1 MGSVH
6 AYTTTRGE
14 MYRVAYR
21 KPDHSQ
27 GVKRGFKTKREA
39 KLFLASVDV
48 AQARGEFVDPAAART
63 TVGELGYAW
72 LSRKKHLK
80 PSHYRSLESA
90 WRVHVEPQWGAYQV
104 GRIQFTDVQAWVTQL
119 SAARSST
126 TVSRNYGV
134 LAGILDDAV
143 TDRKLPRNP
152 ARGVSLPRKSKKR
165 RVYLTHT
172 QVQILA
178 DSAGERRS
186 LVYTLAYTGL
196 RWGEATGLPVRDVDA
211 LRRRL
216 AVNENAVNVGGRIVV
231 GSPKTHEVRSV
242 PFPEFLAEQLA
253 AECEGKR
260 PDQLVFGD
268 GDRHLR
274 SPDSR
279 DGWFVS
285 AIARAQLTDPG
296 FPRLVIHDLRH
307 TAASLAISAGANVKA
322 VQRMLGHASAAMTLD
337 TYADLF
343 DDDLDSVADALNQAK
358 TETVVVEPLSRRPI
372 KTLRST

>member
-1 MGSVH
+1 MPPFAPVLI
-6 AYTTTRGE
+6 
-14 MYRVAYR
+14 VA
-21 KPDHSQ
+21 
-27 GVKRGFKTKREA
+27 
-39 KLFLASVDV
+39 
-48 AQARGEFVDPAAART
+48 
-63 TVGELGYAW
+63 
-72 LSRKKHLK
+72 
-80 PSHYRSLESA
+80 
-90 WRVHVEPQWGAYQV
+90 
-104 GRIQFTDVQAWVTQL
+104 
-119 SAARSST
+119 
-126 TVSRNYGV
+126 GV

-152 ARGVSLPRKSKKR
+152 ARGVSLPRKTKKR

-178 DSAGERRS
+178 DSAGDRRS

-253 AECEGKR
+253 AECTGKR
-260 PDQLVFGD
+260 PEQLVFGD

-279 DGWFVS
+279 DGWFVN
-285 AIARAQLTDPG
+285 AIARAKLTDAA
-296 FPRLVIHDLRH
+296 FPHAHDPRPQAH
-307 TAASLAISAGANVKA
+307 RGEPRD
-322 VQRMLGHASAAMTLD
+322 QRRREREGRA
-337 TYADLF
+337 
-343 DDDLDSVADALNQAK
+343 ADAR
-358 TETVVVEPLSRRPI
+358 SRLGRDDSRH
-372 KTLRST
+372 LRGPVR

>member
-1 MGSVH
+1 MGSIH
-6 AYTTTRGE
+6 AYTTSQGE
-14 MYRVAYR
+14 RYRVAYR

-27 GVKRGFKTKREA
+27 GSKRGFTTKREA
-39 KLFLASVDV
+39 RLFLASVDV

-63 TVGELGYAW
+63 TIAELGPAW
-72 LSRKKHLK
+72 LARRRHLK
-80 PSHYRSLESA
+80 ASYYRSLESA
-90 WRVHVEPQWGAYQV
+90 WRVHVEPTWGEFPV
-104 GRIQFTDVQAWVTQL
+104 GRIQFTDVQAWVSKL
-119 SAARSST
+119 AASHSST

-143 TDRKLPRNP
+143 TDRRLPRNP
-152 ARGVSLPRKSKKR
+152 ARGASLPRRTKKR

-178 DSAGERRS
+178 DSAGDKRT

-196 RWGEATGLPVRDVDA
+196 RWGEATGLPVRDVDP

-216 AVNENAVNVGGRIVV
+216 TVNENAVNVGGRIIV
-231 GSPKTHEVRSV
+231 GTPKSHEVRSV
-242 PFPEFLAEQLA
+242 PFPAFLASLLA
-253 AECEGKR
+253 GESAGKQ
-260 PDQLVFGD
+260 PEQLVFGD
-268 GDRHLR
+268 GERHLR

-279 DGWFVS
+279 DGWFVN
-285 AIARAQLTDPG
+285 AIARAKLTDKD
-296 FPRLVIHDLRH
+296 FPTLTIHDLRH

-343 DDDLDSVADALNQAK
+343 DDDLDAVATALNQVK
-358 TETVVVEPLSRRPI
+358 MSTVVVELLSQRPAKALQI
-372 KTLRST
+372 R

>member
-1 MGSVH
+1 VGSIH
-6 AYTTTRGE
+6 AYATAGGE
-14 MYRVAYR
+14 RFRVAYR

-27 GVKRGFKTKREA
+27 GSKRGFKTKKEA
-39 KLFLASVDV
+39 RLFLASVDV
-48 AQARGEFVDPAAART
+48 SQARGEFVDPAAARV
-63 TVGELGYAW
+63 TVGDLGAAW
-72 LSRKKHLK
+72 LSRRSHLK
-80 PSHYRSLESA
+80 ASYFRSLESA
-90 WRVHVEPQWGAYQV
+90 WRVHVEPRWGALQV
-104 GRIQFTDVQAWVTQL
+104 GRIQFTDVQAWVTQM
-119 SAARSST
+119 AATSSST
-126 TVSRNYGV
+126 TVSRNHGV

-165 RVYLTHT
+165 RVYLSHT

-253 AECEGKR
+253 AECAGKR
-260 PDQLVFGD
+260 PEQLVFGD

-279 DGWFVS
+279 DGWFVN
-285 AIARAQLTDPG
+285 AIARAKLTDAA
-296 FPRLVIHDLRH
+296 FPTLTIHDLRH

-343 DDDLDSVADALNQAK
+343 DDDLDAVADALNQAK
-358 TETVVVEPLSRRPI
+358 AETVVVEPLSPRQVR
-372 KTLRST
+372 TLRSA